1 MVFQRG
7 SVSYGGIEHAVV
19 LYNIW
24 LDASFTYKEYNFLS
38 CFLDFVLTFS
48 LYALF
53 TLINNV
59 FPLIRRQKQLHKVGD
74 RQGNLLGGVSGGG
87 GVCGIFLRGWR
98 SAMMINLRILI
109 HSQNHTEN
117 SHLVITFQCTFW
129 NITRHLFIR
138 SHVYRVMFSNISNL
152 NQIKSKLELSVTFK
166 LFVNHQTDSQ
176 LEQILVH
183 L

>member
-87 GVCGIFLRGWR
+87 GGLWDISKRGEIGNDDKFKDINTFLESYRKLTSR
-98 SAMMINLRILI
+98 DYISVYILEYHPPSFYPI
-109 HSQNHTEN
+109 P
-117 SHLVITFQCTFW
+117 
-129 NITRHLFIR
+129 
-138 SHVYRVMFSNISNL
+138 RVQSYVF
-152 NQIKSKLELSVTFK
+152 KYFK
-166 LFVNHQTDSQ
+166 LKLD
-176 LEQILVH
+176 
-183 L
+183 